1 MDSPNLDRAIRLK
14 SNSVRGGTIENIYV
28 RNMTFGRVSEAV
40 LKLNMNYDPKDVG
53 PRDFLPVMRNIFL
66 ENVTSNSS
74 KYAVYLEGLGNSQI
88 QNIVLED
95 CEFQGVEKGNFIENV
110 ENLSMKNVSINGE
123 VKKFNLR

>member
-28 RNMTFGRVSEAV
+28 RNITIGRVSEAV

-74 KYAVYLEGLGNSQI
+74 KYAVYLEGLGILKYKILFWKIASSKE
-88 QNIVLED
+88 L
-95 CEFQGVEKGNFIENV
+95 
-110 ENLSMKNVSINGE
+110 
-123 VKKFNLR
+123 KKETL